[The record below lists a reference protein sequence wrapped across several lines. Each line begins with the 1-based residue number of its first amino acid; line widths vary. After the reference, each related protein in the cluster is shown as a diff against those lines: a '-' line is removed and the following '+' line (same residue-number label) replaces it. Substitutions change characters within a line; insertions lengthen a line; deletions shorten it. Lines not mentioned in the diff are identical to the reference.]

1 MKPSTS
7 GRAPVHPVDA
17 AATERLFR
25 ASCVALVA
33 TAMSFAIRGDIMGDF
48 EQLFALSKTDVGWI
62 AGAAFWGFGFSI
74 LLGGPLCDLLG
85 MGTLL
90 RLAAIGHIGGAM
102 ATIVAPNF
110 TVLFS
115 ATLVIGIA
123 NGLIEAAVNPLV
135 ATMYS
140 GDKTRRLVALH
151 AWFPGGIVIGG
162 VLSFLFTQAGHASP
176 ALAAYTGWQAKML
189 LMLVPSVWYAFLF
202 TGQQF
207 PQTERAAAGVPFGD
221 MFKEILR
228 PLFIVI
234 WICMWLTAATELG
247 PGQWVS
253 NIFNDVM
260 KSSSQAGILVLVWV
274 NGIMYLMRQF
284 LGGAAH
290 RVSPIALIASTAVAA
305 ATGLFLFGMASTP
318 FTAFAAAALFAAGT
332 AFWWPTMLG
341 VTSERFPRG
350 GALLLAII
358 GATGS
363 FSTAIA
369 GPVMGWINDSYG
381 ANRVLSIWAVL
392 PVGLAVIFS
401 GIYFSD
407 KVRGGYR
414 VEQIGGKRAV

>member
-1 MKPSTS
+1 MTS
-7 GRAPVHPVDA
+7 PR
-17 AATERLFR
+17 RLFI
-25 ASCVALVA
+25 ASCTALVA

-48 EQLFALSKTDVGWI
+48 ERLFALSKTDVGWI

-74 LLGGPLCDLLG
+74 LVGGPLCDLLG

-90 RLAAIGHIGGAM
+90 RLAAAGNIGGAI

-110 TVLFS
+110 ALLFI

-123 NGLIEAAVNPLV
+123 NGLVEAAVNPLV
-135 ATMYS
+135 ATIYS
-140 GDKTRRLVALH
+140 DDKTRRLVALH

-162 VLSFLFTQAGHASP
+162 VLSFLFTQAGHSSP
-176 ALAAYTGWQAKML
+176 ALAPYTGWQAKML
-189 LMLVPSVWYAFLF
+189 LLLVPSAAYALMFA
-202 TGQQF
+202 GQRF
-207 PQTERAAAGVPFGD
+207 PPTEREAAGVPFAD

-260 KSSSQAGILVLVWV
+260 KSAAQAGILVLVWV

-284 LGGAAH
+284 LGGVAH
-290 RVSPIALIASTAVAA
+290 RVSPIALIAVTAIASAA
-305 ATGLFLFGMASTP
+305 GLFLFGLAATP
-318 FTAFAAAALFAAGT
+318 FTAFAAAALFAAGV

-341 VTSERFPRG
+341 ITSERFPRG

-363 FSTAIA
+363 ISTAIA
-369 GPVMGWINDSYG
+369 GPVMGRINDQYG
-381 ANRVLSIWAVL
+381 ANNVLSIWAAL
-392 PVGLAVIFS
+392 PAGLVIIFT
-401 GIYFSD
+401 GIYLSD
-407 KVRGGYR
+407 RLRGGYR
-414 VEQIGGKRAV
+414 VERINERATVLR